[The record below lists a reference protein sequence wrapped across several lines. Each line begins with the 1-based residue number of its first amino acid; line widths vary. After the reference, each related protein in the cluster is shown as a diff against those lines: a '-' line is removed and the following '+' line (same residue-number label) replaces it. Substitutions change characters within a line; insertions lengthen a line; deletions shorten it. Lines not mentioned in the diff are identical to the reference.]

1 MKSLTRIKTWI
12 LIAALGGLF
21 VAIGSIWG
29 TSGMIIALIIAL
41 VFNFSMYWFSD
52 RIAVA
57 TSRAKPV
64 TEQQYPELYRI
75 VRELTQA
82 RGLPMPR
89 IYVSEM
95 MQPNAFATEGKML
108 ATAMPS
114 TSMSASRARG
124 SSMPGR
130 KTS

>member
-1 MKSLTRIKTWI
+1 MKGFNRFKTWV

-29 TSGMIIALIIAL
+29 TSGMIIALGIAL

-64 TEQQYPELYRI
+64 TEEQYPELYRI

-82 RGLPMPR
+82 RRLPMPR
-89 IYVSEM
+89 IYFAAM
-95 MQPNAFATEGKML
+95 AQPNAFAT
-108 ATAMPS
+108 
-114 TSMSASRARG
+114 
-124 SSMPGR
+124 GR
-130 KTS
+130 N